1 MQETRADMKNI
12 IVFLNIMVVVLAS
25 TATAEQGF

>member
-12 IVFLNIMVVVLAS
+12 IVLLNIMVVVLAS
-25 TATAEQGF
+25 TATAKQGF

>member
-12 IVFLNIMVVVLAS
+12 IVLLNIMVLVSAS